1 MTTEAAAPAE
11 RVRPDLRPPITAAQ
25 AAVLQD
31 ACATAAAIH
40 SALEL
45 GVVARVT
52 ESPADPAAVAADC
65 GLTQQ
70 GARALLSALAG
81 LELLELGDDGCFR
94 PAYSDLAEL
103 AELFRP
109 WASLQPALRGERRPA
124 DAATTAGA
132 QSLYPRLV
140 SQLGAL
146 FRQSAD
152 HAAGLLAQP
161 SLQVLDVGAGAAPWS
176 LALAARDPSCR
187 ITAVEL
193 PGVIAST
200 RAAVRRAGLDDQYE
214 FVEGSAFDVDWGGPA
229 SYDLALVA
237 NLCHLFDDE
246 ANLRLVRRVADALQ
260 RNGRVAIVDI
270 LPSERGD
277 GPRPAVLYALGL
289 VLRTGSGRIYPYSTF
304 RRWLGEG
311 GFDDIRRHSLP
322 GPYPFTLITARRR

>member
-1 MTTEAAAPAE
+1 MTTEAPAPAE

-25 AAVLQD
+25 AAVLQE

-214 FVEGSAFDVDWGGPA
+214 FVEGSAFDVDWGEPA

-237 NLCHLFDDE
+237 NLYHLLDAE
-246 ANLRLVRRVADALQ
+246 ANLRLVQRVAEALRRQ
-260 RNGRVAIVDI
+260 GRD
-270 LPSERGD
+270 
-277 GPRPAVLYALGL
+277 
-289 VLRTGSGRIYPYSTF
+289 
-304 RRWLGEG
+304 
-311 GFDDIRRHSLP
+311 RRHPPHRARRRTAAGRPLRPRARAAHRQRTDLPLLDLPTLARRRRLRGHPPSQPP
-322 GPYPFTLITARRR
+322 GPYPFTLITGRRR